1 MNNNNNDHSNT
12 SNENSFTNESN
23 SQMSEKQLSFITL
36 SYKGQQSEKVLKSFK
51 TALHRSLPNN
61 IETKIVYTR
70 TKLGSNF
77 QIKDKTKF
85 DHKYDL
91 VYYVKCPECQED
103 YIGEIGR
110 RLHERICDHSGKDS
124 KSHMLKHS
132 LENNHKQVSFE
143 DFRIIQNGYTN
154 SKFKQKISEELF
166 IKELC
171 SSLNTQETPV
181 PLLLYNG

>member
-1 MNNNNNDHSNT
+1 M
-12 SNENSFTNESN
+12 
-23 SQMSEKQLSFITL
+23 
-36 SYKGQQSEKVLKSFK
+36 
-51 TALHRSLPNN
+51 
-61 IETKIVYTR
+61 YTG

-77 QIKDKTKF
+77 QIQDKTKF
-85 DHKYDL
+85 DDQYDL
-91 VYYVKCPECQED
+91 VYYVTCPECQED
-103 YIGEIGR
+103 YIGEIDR
-110 RLHERICDHSGKDS
+110 KPHERICDHSGKDS

-143 DFRIIQNGYTN
+143 DFCRIQNGYTN

-181 PLLLYNG
+181 PLLLYNSQPIMAFYLHLFKNLYKCFYLLFVCLNFNGCFPAPNHHCSFKIQLFVLIVMLRCCLWTVKHHH

>member
-1 MNNNNNDHSNT
+1 MT
-12 SNENSFTNESN
+12 IAIPTMRIVL
-23 SQMSEKQLSFITL
+23 QMKII
-36 SYKGQQSEKVLKSFK
+36 VRCLKSSYHS
-51 TALHRSLPNN
+51 LHYH
-61 IETKIVYTR
+61 TKDSKVKKFLNPSRQLYIDLYQITQS
-70 TKLGSNF
+70 SNF

-85 DHKYDL
+85 HHKHDL

-143 DFRIIQNGYTN
+143 DFRILRNGYTN
-154 SKFKQKISEELF
+154 SKIKRKISEALF
-166 IKELC
+166 IKELRP
-171 SSLNTQETPV
+171 SLNTQETSV
-181 PLLLYNG
+181 PLLLYND

>member
-110 RLHERICDHSGKDS
+110 RPHERICDHSGKDS